1 MLPCLP
7 VISFGP
13 ELPDFELTRRQEPVL
28 FLSILAAAA
37 GNMTSDN
44 TYEKLQTEAISVITY
59 QSIVKGQK
67 RSELLL
73 SLLVVTCWPMAPTR
87 YQSHLAIC
95 LIQIRSIECICA
107 DAYDFGHGHRSWIT
121 ETPQGGVPKSI
132 HEAAP

>member
-7 VISFGP
+7 VISFGH
-13 ELPDFELTRRQEPVL
+13 EVPDFELVRRQEPVL

-37 GNMTSDN
+37 ANMTSDN

-73 SLLVVTCWPMAPTR
+73 SLIVVTCWPMAPTR
-87 YQSHLAIC
+87 YKVSLAIWSN
-95 LIQIRSIECICA
+95 LDSIN
-107 DAYDFGHGHRSWIT
+107 
-121 ETPQGGVPKSI
+121 
-132 HEAAP
+132 